1 MFIENT
7 VEDNQDGHVDIEEHH
22 REHGAEHSVLQ
33 HVKTSRKDRQP
44 ATTVKQNFEE
54 EDDCQFSVKGTT
66 FRSVPENVLQTS
78 ALSDF
83 S

>member
-33 HVKTSRKDRQP
+33 HVKTSRKDRQS
-44 ATTVKQNFEE
+44 ATTVEQNFQQ
-54 EDDCQFSVKGTT
+54 EDDC
-66 FRSVPENVLQTS
+66 
-78 ALSDF
+78 
-83 S
+83 